1 MRTPPRRASRNSG
14 SGFGK
19 RIKIAKKP
27 FSPEPAEKK
36 RKENKSASASSR
48 DGDGDGK
55 KSRRGRATG
64 QGRRR
69 NGKAKDDEPV
79 NKVRRTAREHVDLI
93 HLSSADAS
101 PPPPASPFSRTGAT
115 NAWTSRRIPNNANN
129 YNLTLPVSPSPPFAQ
144 YGVCRN
150 RIHAQLSTIR
160 REQHHIDA
168 YEMDGWKGA
177 RFAPRLPN
185 HNPRLIIYRL
195 P

>member
-79 NKVRRTAREHVDLI
+79 NKVRRTAREHVD
-93 HLSSADAS
+93 
-101 PPPPASPFSRTGAT
+101 
-115 NAWTSRRIPNNANN
+115 
-129 YNLTLPVSPSPPFAQ
+129 
-144 YGVCRN
+144 
-150 RIHAQLSTIR
+150 
-160 REQHHIDA
+160 
-168 YEMDGWKGA
+168 
-177 RFAPRLPN
+177 
-185 HNPRLIIYRL
+185 
-195 P
+195 